1 MVDEKKV
8 KLMTRM
14 ASYENNEGKE
24 DLKISAYYKKD
35 YASIH
40 MVYAIIWA
48 TVGYG
53 CLVLLVGLCI
63 FDKLMDSLSMS
74 VVMTLGIGLIIG
86 YLVVVIVYAAAARI
100 IYSKRHQKARMR
112 VKKYNHDLVRLLKI
126 YEKENR

>member
-1 MVDEKKV
+1 MIDETKV
-8 KLMTRM
+8 KLMTHM

-24 DLKISAYYKKD
+24 DLKISAYYRKD

-53 CLVLLVGLCI
+53 CLVLLVGICV
-63 FDKLMDSLSMS
+63 FDKLMDSLS
-74 VVMTLGIGLIIG
+74 VNAIVTLGIGLIIG
-86 YLVVVIVYAAAARI
+86 YLVVVIVYAVIVRI
-100 IYSKRHQKARMR
+100 IYSRKHQKARMR
-112 VKKYNHDLVRLLKI
+112 VKMYNHNLIRLLKI

>member
-48 TVGYG
+48 TIGYG
-53 CLVLLVGLCI
+53 CLVLLVGICV
-63 FDKLMDSLSMS
+63 FDKLMDSLSMNA
-74 VVMTLGIGLIIG
+74 VMTLGIGLIIG
-86 YLVVVIVYAAAARI
+86 YLVVVIVYAVAARV
-100 IYSKRHQKARMR
+100 IYSKRHQRARIR
-112 VKKYNHDLVRLLKI
+112 VKEYNHNLIRLLKI